1 MEEGSGA
8 TDKAKGLI
16 KEATGAV
23 TGNEK
28 MRAEGRAERER
39 GAGREER

>member
-1 MEEGSGA
+1 MSEEGPG
-8 TDKAKGLI
+8 TIDKAKGLI

-28 MRAEGRAERER
+28 MKAEGRA
-39 GAGREER
+39 